1 MTSPGFAAIKIP
13 SASSLMLIVPV
24 KGQKVK
30 CVSPSPLEILLRSRE
45 QEPTGSTDRTTI
57 TARLRHDL
65 DTSLQEL
72 QTRLMIPDIDQL
84 ILGLVSYRH
93 RHNIQTGGYYLSVAI
108 SARPTHGL
116 FAPAE
121 CLLLNNLFD

>member
-57 TARLRHDL
+57 TTCFRHDVNARL
-65 DTSLQEL
+65 
-72 QTRLMIPDIDQL
+72 
-84 ILGLVSYRH
+84 
-93 RHNIQTGGYYLSVAI
+93 
-108 SARPTHGL
+108 
-116 FAPAE
+116 
-121 CLLLNNLFD
+121 

>member
-1 MTSPGFAAIKIP
+1 
-13 SASSLMLIVPV
+13 MLILPV

-30 CVSPSPLEILLRSRE
+30 GIGPGTFEIGVRSRE

-84 ILGLVSYRH
+84 ILGLIAYRH
-93 RHNIQTGGYYLSVAI
+93 RHNLQTAGHYLTITI
-108 SARPTHGL
+108 STRPTNGL
-116 FAPAE
+116 FA
-121 CLLLNNLFD
+121 